1 MLDAIQDKMGIA
13 NEKDPEL
20 VDLEMETQPEEF
32 LAEIE
37 RLQERILKK
46 TSDSM

>member
-20 VDLEMETQPEEF
+20 VDLETETKVEEV

-37 RLQERILKK
+37 SLQERLLKK
-46 TSDSM
+46 TSASM